1 LGGAV
6 EVAKQLATL
15 GLDQAV
21 TALIKGLNDE
31 KAQVRRAMSR
41 D

>member
-1 LGGAV
+1 V
-6 EVAKQLATL
+6 EVVKQLATL

-31 KAQVRRAMSR
+31 KAQVVGQLSR